1 MRVINEGDIYN
12 ALYKSILDAGVKLPT
27 DVKEAIVSAKKS
39 STGLS
44 NKVLSSIVENLDCAE
59 KGCIP
64 MCQDTGMV
72 LLFVEIGRELSL
84 NEINLEEVINKSIK
98 DAYADGSFRKSVVL
112 DPLNGRENSKNN
124 LPAVIYY
131 DFIPGDKLKIS
142 GVLKGFGSENCSKVF
157 MLKPTEGRERVIEVV
172 VETIKSAGGAPCP
185 PTVLGIGIGGTMDY
199 AAKLSKKA
207 LLREL
212 DDINSDPY
220 YRDLEND
227 MLTELNKLNIGP
239 GGLGGGVTTL
249 GVKIEHYPTHIAAL
263 PVAVSVNCWADRK
276 VLVEI

>member
-1 MRVINEGDIYN
+1 MRVINQDDIYN
-12 ALYKSILDAGVKLPT
+12 ALYQGILNAGVVLPV
-27 DVKEAIVSAKKS
+27 DVKDRIVLAKDS

-44 NKVLSSIVENLDCAE
+44 RTVLSSIIQNLDCAE
-59 KGCIP
+59 KGCLP

-72 LLFVEIGRELSL
+72 LFFVEIGRELAL
-84 NEINLEEVINKSIK
+84 NGIDLESVINSSIK

-112 DPLNGRENSKNN
+112 DPLNGRNNSKNN
-124 LPAVIYY
+124 LPAIIYY
-131 DFIPGDKLKIS
+131 DFIPGDKLKIE
-142 GVLKGFGSENCSKVF
+142 GVLKGFGSENCSKIF

-172 VETIKSAGGAPCP
+172 LETIKSAGGAPCP
-185 PTVLGIGIGGTMDY
+185 PTVLGVGIGGTMDY

-220 YRDLEND
+220 YKELEED
-227 MLTELNKLNIGP
+227 ILTRLNGLNIGP
-239 GGLGGGVTTL
+239 GGLGGDITTL
-249 GVKIEHYPTHIAAL
+249 GVKIEHYPTHIAGL

-276 VLVEI
+276 VKVEI